1 MDKEGLY
8 ATFSAEYIEKV
19 GDILTRKDLTLSSFQ
34 SILRR

>member
-19 GDILTRKDLTLSSFQ
+19 GDILTMKDHTLPSLQ
-34 SILRR
+34 SILKR